1 MCPISAMLNG
11 EVRSIE
17 LILTIPDDIA
27 TELQNGGAAPL
38 PRRLLEIIAIE
49 GYKSGMLTEFQVQ
62 RILDFEDRF
71 EVHGFLKEHRAYLD
85 YGAEDLERDS
95 AALDALLDKR

>member
-1 MCPISAMLNG
+1 M
-11 EVRSIE
+11 RSMDIT
-17 LILTIPDDIA
+17 LTIPDDIA

-38 PRRLLEIIAIE
+38 SRRLLEIIALE

-62 RILDFEDRF
+62 RMLGLENRF
-71 EVHGFLKEHRAYLD
+71 EVHGFLKEHGAYLD

-95 AALDALLDKR
+95 AALDALLDKG